1 MLPATLRVTLV
12 VVLVLYFIILFVFL
26 KKRSI
31 ELRYT
36 LLWILCGILMALML
50 LSPSGFTALINLL
63 GITGTMNGLFLMF
76 IALLIMICMSL
87 TAIVSAQ
94 SRKLRALIQQ
104 MAIMDRKLQEMEK
117 EQGKKDSL

>member
-1 MLPATLRVTLV
+1 MLPTTLRITLV
-12 VVLVLYFIILFVFL
+12 VVLILYFIILFIFL
-26 KKRSI
+26 KRRSI

-50 LSPSGFTALINLL
+50 LSPKGFTALINFF

-94 SRKLRALIQQ
+94 SRKLRTLIQQ
-104 MAIMDRKLQEMEK
+104 MAIMDKKLQELEK
-117 EQGKKDSL
+117 KQRKDSL

>member
-1 MLPATLRVTLV
+1 MLPTTLRVTLV
-12 VVLVLYFIILFVFL
+12 VVLILYFIILFIFL
-26 KKRSI
+26 KRRSI

-36 LLWILCGILMALML
+36 LLWILCGVLMALML
-50 LSPSGFTALINLL
+50 LSPKGFTTLINFF

-94 SRKLRALIQQ
+94 SRKLRTLIQQ
-104 MAIMDRKLQEMEK
+104 MAIMDKKLQELEK
-117 EQGKKDSL
+117 EQRKDSL

>member
-1 MLPATLRVTLV
+1 MLPTTLRVTLV
-12 VVLVLYFIILFVFL
+12 VVLILYFIILFIFL
-26 KKRSI
+26 KRRSI

-36 LLWILCGILMALML
+36 LLWILCGVLMALML
-50 LSPSGFTALINLL
+50 LSPKGFTILINFF

-94 SRKLRALIQQ
+94 SRKLRTLIQQ
-104 MAIMDRKLQEMEK
+104 MAIMDKKLQELEK
-117 EQGKKDSL
+117 EQRKDSL

>member
-1 MLPATLRVTLV
+1 MLPTTLRVTLV
-12 VVLVLYFIILFVFL
+12 VVLIFYFIILFIFL
-26 KKRSI
+26 KRRSI

-36 LLWILCGILMALML
+36 LMWILCGVLMALML
-50 LSPSGFTALINLL
+50 LSPKGFTALINFF

-94 SRKLRALIQQ
+94 SRKLRTLIQQ
-104 MAIMDRKLQEMEK
+104 MAIMDKKLQELEK
-117 EQGKKDSL
+117 EQRKDSL

>member
-1 MLPATLRVTLV
+1 MLPTTLRITLV
-12 VVLVLYFIILFVFL
+12 VVLILYFIILFIFL
-26 KKRSI
+26 KRRSI

-36 LLWILCGILMALML
+36 LLWILCGALMALML
-50 LSPSGFTALINLL
+50 LSPKGFTALINFF

-94 SRKLRALIQQ
+94 SRKLRTLIQQ
-104 MAIMDRKLQEMEK
+104 MAIMDKKLQELEK
-117 EQGKKDSL
+117 KQRKDSL

>member
-1 MLPATLRVTLV
+1 
-12 VVLVLYFIILFVFL
+12 
-26 KKRSI
+26 
-31 ELRYT
+31 
-36 LLWILCGILMALML
+36 
-50 LSPSGFTALINLL
+50 
-63 GITGTMNGLFLMF
+63 MNGLFLMF